1 MIPAEIRDIVMG
13 VKALVHRVLAGVD
26 YQHDLDEVEKELRR
40 KAMAAEEAIHG
51 LLERLEHKERA
62 AERYAERVERDR
74 QANAAR
80 MVSANIGDSFDP
92 HGYYVYLLWGA
103 DPDKPL
109 YVGQSSNILSRLGSH
124 MSRRGKRH
132 MTQQSGHPLQ
142 RQGTMDRTEWQ
153 LIRRYQPPWNTD
165 RIDRGDDARLT
176 GAAAA

>member
-1 MIPAEIRDIVMG
+1 MSFSYYVDRERARMIPAEIRDIVMG

-40 KAMAAEEAIHG
+40 KAIAAEEAIHG

-124 MSRRGKRH
+124 MSKRGKAPYD
-132 MTQQSGHPLQ
+132 TTSAGHPLQ
-142 RQGTMDRTEWQ
+142 RQG
-153 LIRRYQPPWNTD
+153 
-165 RIDRGDDARLT
+165 DD
-176 GAAAA
+176 GQD